1 MQKCLI
7 SLTAIDKT
15 SSIYIISQVIWY
27 NDSNMKRGILTW
39 WRSEAFILSF
49 GRETGLLIFSLLVLF
64 LSTISALICVYLFHW
79 SLRNFKWWLT
89 SLLSNTNCHNE
100 ELFGHQSLALHQSTL
115 FRDLLLPNTAQNMK
129 FLIDNFFFKYEQIC

>member
-1 MQKCLI
+1 MKKFSSQKLGGRPLLAPQDSYGPAIEHQYSTILNCECKNVLI

-64 LSTISALICVYLFHW
+64 LSTISALICV
-79 SLRNFKWWLT
+79 
-89 SLLSNTNCHNE
+89 
-100 ELFGHQSLALHQSTL
+100 
-115 FRDLLLPNTAQNMK
+115 
-129 FLIDNFFFKYEQIC
+129 